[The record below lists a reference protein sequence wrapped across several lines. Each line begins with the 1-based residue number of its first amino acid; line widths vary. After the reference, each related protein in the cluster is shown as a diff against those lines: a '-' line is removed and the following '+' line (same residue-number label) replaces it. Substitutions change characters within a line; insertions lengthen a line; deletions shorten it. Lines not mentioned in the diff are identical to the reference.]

1 MPELN
6 DDEVISLAMAAELKI
21 PESELKDV
29 RHTLNSMIEAIE
41 NINPENI
48 NDIEPLPI
56 ILPEEVNGNG
66 Q

>member
-6 DDEVISLAMAAELKI
+6 DDEVISLAMAAGLKI

-41 NINPENI
+41 NITPENI

>member
-6 DDEVISLAMAAELKI
+6 DDEVISLAMAAGLKI
-21 PESELKDV
+21 SESELKDV

>member
-6 DDEVISLAMAAELKI
+6 DDEVISLAMAAGLKI

-41 NINPENI
+41 NSNPENI